1 MQTSLKQIYLTYL
14 RAGGDMRKALEKSMV
29 RGKLP
34 RAVVNELA
42 ATHAEYYECHAHETE
57 SGAWRFFNDAD
68 DVTSTNRHD
77 AATRQWNRAIAPL
90 TGIAKSNR
98 GGSRNKMSAVD
109 RMLAQFEKLSLKD
122 QRAFV
127 KALPR
132 NI

>member
-1 MQTSLKQIYLTYL
+1 MQTSLSQIYLAYL
-14 RAGGDMRKALEKSMV
+14 RAGGDMRKALEKAMV

-34 RAVVNELA
+34 RAVVDELA
-42 ATHAEYYECHAHETE
+42 GTHAMYYKCHAHQTE
-57 SGAWRFFNDAD
+57 NGAWRFFNDAD
-68 DVTSTNRHD
+68 DVTSANRHD

-98 GGSRNKMSAVD
+98 GGFRNKVSAVD
-109 RMLAQFEKLSLKD
+109 RLLASFEKLSLKE
-122 QRAFV
+122 QREFV